1 MSIRSKLMITFAALA
16 AVVLIVAGLSLN
28 SLANADRQF
37 SSYVHGLM
45 ARGSVAEK
53 FRRAVDE
60 RAVAVRNLA
69 LVTKPADFDIE
80 KAVVTSAHQRVQ
92 THLAKLKAMLAQA
105 SDVSEKG
112 RAMVAEMDRL
122 ETAYTPVAL
131 DIVKMAL
138 ENKRE
143 AAITKMNEE
152 CRPLLAA
159 IVKVSNDYSEV
170 VQVRSEEL
178 VKTAE
183 DTYAARRN
191 LLISLC
197 VLAVGFA
204 IAAGAL
210 VTRSITRPV
219 DQALRLA
226 TRVADGDLTASAD
239 GRGNDEVAALL
250 RALGGMIGNLQG
262 IVSRVRASSDSI
274 ASESAQIATEN
285 SNLSQ
290 RTELQSR
297 SLEHAA
303 DTMAQ
308 LDDNIQKNANSATQA
323 HQLAQGAS
331 KVAAD
336 GGVVVGEVI
345 ETMRDINESSRKIGE
360 ITSVIDGIAFQTN
373 ILALNAAVEAA
384 RAGEQGRGFAVVASE
399 VRNLAQRCAAAA
411 KEIKTLIDLSVD
423 QVSRGSALVDR
434 AGKRMEDIVESIER
448 VCNVVTEITE
458 ATVAQGVGVHKIGTI
473 VTQMRESTQSNAVLV
488 EQSAVATVSLK
499 SQADQLVEAMEVF
512 KLSTPKSSTAVKA
525 FTPVVDI
532 NSKRS
537 SDEVPVVDHVYK
549 LSLR

>member
-1 MSIRSKLMITFAALA
+1 MSIRAKLMTTFAALA

-37 SSYVHGLM
+37 SNYVHGMM

-69 LVTKPADFDIE
+69 LVTKPADFEIE
-80 KAVVTSAHQRVQ
+80 KAVVIDAHQRVQ
-92 THLAKLKAMLAQA
+92 MNLAKLNAMLAKA
-105 SDVSEKG
+105 SDISEKG
-112 RAMVAEMDRL
+112 RVMVAEMGRL
-122 ETAYTPVAL
+122 EGAYTPVAL

-138 ENKRE
+138 ENQRE

-159 IVKVSNDYSEV
+159 IVKVSNDYSDV
-170 VQVRSEEL
+170 VQARSEEL
-178 VKTAE
+178 IKAAE
-183 DTYAARRN
+183 DTYIARRN

-197 VLAVGFA
+197 ILAVGFA
-204 IAAGAL
+204 ITAGAL
-210 VTRSITRPV
+210 VTRSITRPI

-226 TRVADGDLTASAD
+226 VRVADGDLTATSE
-239 GRGNDEVAALL
+239 GRGKDEVAALL

-262 IVSRVRASSDSI
+262 IVSSVRASSDSI
-274 ASESAQIATEN
+274 ASESALIATEN
-285 SNLSQ
+285 SNLSK

-303 DTMAQ
+303 DTMTQ
-308 LDDNIQKNANSATQA
+308 LDLNIQKNASSATQA

-331 KVAAD
+331 EVAAD

-345 ETMRDINESSRKIGE
+345 ETMREINDSSRKIGE
-360 ITSVIDGIAFQTN
+360 ITNVIDGIAFQTN

-434 AGKRMEDIVESIER
+434 AGKRMEDIVESIQR

-458 ATVAQGVGVHKIGTI
+458 ATVAQGVGVQKVGSI
-473 VTQMRESTQSNAVLV
+473 VTQMRESTQSNAILV

-499 SQADQLVEAMEVF
+499 TQADQLVQAMEVF
-512 KLSTPKSSTAVKA
+512 KLSTPKSSAGVRA
-525 FTPVVDI
+525 YTPVVDAI
-532 NSKRS
+532 SKTS
-537 SDEVPVVDHVYK
+537 SDEEPVPDHLYK